1 MTHVYRERLLLHVT
15 TDLAILTIRHHTLHV
30 LLVERGTEPFRG
42 RLALPGGFMRGEETV
57 EETAA
62 RELGEETRLDADAL
76 HLEQLGVYSAPGRD
90 PRDRRVVTCAFLAIA
105 PRLPAPTAGSD
116 ARNALLCPVVPLLT
130 DTGALA
136 FDHGQILR
144 DAVERARNALQFTTV
159 ATSFCDPE
167 FTISELRG
175 VYETVWDVRLDPP
188 NFHRKVTE
196 ADGFLTPTGRRGAAQ
211 GGRPATLYQAGPAT
225 RLTPPMMR
233 PRARPSC

>member
-1 MTHVYRERLLLHVT
+1 MTHVHRERLLLHVT
-15 TDLAILTIRHHTLHV
+15 ADLVILTIRHDKLYV

-42 RLALPGGFMRGEETV
+42 RLALPGGFMRGDETV

-62 RELGEETRLDADAL
+62 RELHEETRLDADAL
-76 HLEQLGVYSAPGRD
+76 HLEQLGVYSAPKRD

-116 ARNALLCPVVPLLT
+116 AGTATFAPVAPLLT

-136 FDHGQILR
+136 FDHSQILR
-144 DAVERARNALQFTTV
+144 DAVKRARDALQFTTV

-167 FTISELRG
+167 FTITELRG

-196 ADGFLTPTGRRGAAQ
+196 AEGLLVPTGRRGAPQ
-211 GGRPATLYQAGPAT
+211 GGRPATLYRAGPAT

-233 PRARPSC
+233 PSPRPSP

>member
-1 MTHVYRERLLLHVT
+1 M
-15 TDLAILTIRHHTLHV
+15 
-30 LLVERGTEPFRG
+30 
-42 RLALPGGFMRGEETV
+42 
-57 EETAA
+57 
-62 RELGEETRLDADAL
+62 
-76 HLEQLGVYSAPGRD
+76 
-90 PRDRRVVTCAFLAIA
+90 TCAFLAIA

-116 ARNALLCPVVPLLT
+116 AQKALLRPVAPLLA
-130 DTGALA
+130 DPGALA

-167 FTISELRG
+167 FTMSELRG

-196 ADGFLTPTGRRGAAQ
+196 AEGFLTPTGRRSAAQ

-233 PRARPSC
+233 PRARPSS

>member
-15 TDLAILTIRHHTLHV
+15 ADLVILTIRHSALHV

-42 RLALPGGFMRGEETV
+42 RLALPGGFMRGDETI

-62 RELGEETRLDADAL
+62 RELREETRLDADAL
-76 HLEQLGVYSAPGRD
+76 HLEQLGVYSAPDRD

-116 ARNALLCPVVPLLT
+116 ARDATLRTVDPFLT
-130 DTGALA
+130 DGGSLA
-136 FDHGQILR
+136 FDHGRILR
-144 DAVERARNALQFTTV
+144 DAVERARSALQFTTV
-159 ATSFCDPE
+159 ATGFCGPE
-167 FTISELRG
+167 FTVSELRG
-175 VYETVWDVRLDPP
+175 VYEAVWGVRLDPP

-196 ADGFLTPTGRRGAAQ
+196 ADGFLTPTGRRSTAQ
-211 GGRPATLYQAGPAT
+211 GGRPAALYRAGPAT

-233 PRARPSC
+233 PRSRVPV